1 MARPKIEINEDEV
14 FELAKIQCTNDE
26 IAAVFG
32 VSEVTIRNR
41 FSAIVAKWREAGKKS
56 LRRAQWEKAV
66 KDGNVVMQIWLG
78 KQYLG
83 QRDKSDLD
91 LQTGVS
97 IIWDESLAKI

>member
-41 FSAIVAKWREAGKKS
+41 FSAIVAKGREAGKKS